1 MRLCKKHFLVGF
13 PGGSAGKES
22 TCDVGDL
29 GLIPGLGRSPG
40 EKNGHP
46 LQYSGLENSMDCVVH
61 GVAKSRTR
69 LSNFHF
75 YVQLNSWLK
84 VSNVSI
90 IGLREEILFLK
101 KLANALPFVIVVCE
115 LLLYSQH
122 EK

>member
-1 MRLCKKHFLVGF
+1 
-13 PGGSAGKES
+13 
-22 TCDVGDL
+22 
-29 GLIPGLGRSPG
+29 
-40 EKNGHP
+40 
-46 LQYSGLENSMDCVVH
+46 MDCVVH